1 MFLSIHIF
9 VAKKHTTLRFKIFIT
24 WNKKER
30 NENNLTTETG
40 VAVAVGVVAVGVVV
54 VAVTSVVV
62 AVACF
67 LRP

>member
-9 VAKKHTTLRFKIFIT
+9 VAKKHKTLRFKIFNT

-40 VAVAVGVVAVGVVV
+40 VAVAVGVVV